1 MVRKKI
7 YLSSE
12 LLEKAIAYIKVIFEN
27 DFSGHDFYH
36 SLRVYT
42 CATRIA
48 EIEHANIS
56 VVQLAAL
63 LHDTDDAKLFGT
75 SNQLPRAL
83 AFMEQNEICRET
95 IEVVCQ
101 IIREV
106 SFKGKEFAKPSSLE
120 GMIVQD
126 ADRLDAIGAIGIARA
141 FAYGGSRNR
150 IMYNPEDKPLLE
162 MTKEQYIN
170 NKGTSINHF
179 YEKLLKLKDL
189 MNTDTAKEIAQ
200 ERHKFMKTFLQE
212 FYDEW
217 DGIR

>member
-1 MVRKKI
+1 MQN
-7 YLSSE
+7 E
-12 LLEKAIAYIKVIFEN
+12 LLDRAIEYIKVIFKN
-27 DFSGHDFYH
+27 DASGHDFYH
-36 SLRVYT
+36 SLRVYKT
-42 CATRIA
+42 AMRIA
-48 EIEHANIS
+48 EIEHANILL
-56 VVQLAAL
+56 VQLAAL

-75 SNQLPRAL
+75 SKELSHAVT
-83 AFMEQNEICRET
+83 FMQQNGISQET
-95 IEVVCQ
+95 IEVVCH

-106 SFKGKEFAKPSSLE
+106 SFKGKESVQPSSLE

-126 ADRLDAIGAIGIARA
+126 ADRLDAIGAIGIART

-150 IMYNPEDKPLLE
+150 IMHDPEEKPLLE

-189 MNTDTAKEIAQ
+189 MNTNTAKRIAE
-200 ERHKFMKTFLQE
+200 ERHKFMVTFLKQ
-212 FYDEW
+212 FYNEW